1 MGHLTGSGGSVTLLH
16 NTVTRYAV
24 KVPRPRIHDET
35 TRIELIEAAARL
47 LAAEGPSAL
56 STRRIAQQ
64 VGTSTTAIYSLLG
77 SKEQVIRAV
86 YLEGFQRLA
95 DRQNAMARTDDPV
108 ADLGALGMVYFEN
121 GLANPHLYDV
131 MFHRTL
137 PEFTPQDDDVAF
149 ALSTLQDV
157 VDLAQRCID
166 SGIYTG
172 DAASIAT
179 EVWALVHGVTSLAIA
194 GMIDEVTARVR
205 LAHLIEM
212 STAGYVSE
220 ASELSSPTR
229 S

>member
-1 MGHLTGSGGSVTLLH
+1 M
-16 NTVTRYAV
+16 
-24 KVPRPRIHDET
+24 PRPRIHDET
-35 TRIELIEAAARL
+35 VRIQLIEAAARL
-47 LAAEGPSAL
+47 LADEGPSAL
-56 STRRIAQQ
+56 STRRIARE

-108 ADLGALGMVYFEN
+108 ADLGALGMVYLDN

-137 PEFTPQDDDVAF
+137 PEFTPQPDDLAF

-157 VDLAQRCID
+157 VVLLQRCID
-166 SGIYTG
+166 AGFHTG
-172 DAASIAT
+172 DATAIAT
-179 EVWALVHGVTSLAIA
+179 EVWALVHGITSLAIA
-194 GMIDEVTARVR
+194 DMIDERTARAR
-205 LAHLIEM
+205 LAHLIQV
-212 STAGYVSE
+212 STEGYRAE
-220 ASELSSPTR
+220 ATRLSSST